1 MRWVVFSGSVLLAI
15 MAGCSSRPQQRP
27 PLLPDPPALDAGER
41 PSAARADEHHDDIP
55 RVIRRI
61 VAEQRDEI
69 ADVHTLATVVGDARG
84 RERALREVIGLSDE
98 LT

>member
-1 MRWVVFSGSVLLAI
+1 MRWVVFSGSVLLAS

-41 PSAARADEHHDDIP
+41 PSARADEHHDAVP

-61 VAEQRDEI
+61 VAEQRDEL
-69 ADVHTLATVVGDARG
+69 ADVHTLAIVVGDARG
-84 RERALREVIGLSDE
+84 RERALREATGLSDE
-98 LT
+98 LTE